1 MNTDAL
7 TERIA
12 RALARQDGYDPD
24 KHCDEWI
31 MYGMRESAAAVLPII
46 AAEVRA
52 AKADA
57 WAVGYGAGQSDAR
70 HHARGPSRTINPYR
84 QEQTNE

>member
-1 MNTDAL
+1 MTDTDTAAL
-7 TERIA
+7 QERIA
-12 RALARQDGYDPD
+12 RALAGASYVEGPHAEALFR
-24 KHCDEWI
+24 DE
-31 MYGMRESAAAVLPII
+31 AAAVLPIVE
-46 AAEVRA
+46 AEVQA